1 MQPLQI
7 CAYVSSI
14 FACPIFWVLHGL
26 YTTLDHRN
34 KQYFKSKLD
43 TVAVIFPLVGHHAK
57 DENQKR
63 EKRVKSEGE
72 L

>member
-1 MQPLQI
+1 MQSLQI
-7 CAYVSSI
+7 TAYVSSI

-26 YTTLDHRN
+26 YTALDHRN

-43 TVAVIFPLVGHHAK
+43 TVPVIFPLAGHRAK

-63 EKRVKSEGE
+63 EKTVKS
-72 L
+72 